1 MPVRNRKRTPK
12 KCPLFF
18 CVSLESRTFAAQ
30 FFDMKNFIKS
40 LGIVSSVWIFL
51 IDLFCVFFAGLLAM
65 WLRSDFTGLQPA
77 LFVPSDYLVVPLV
90 IVAVRILFFFVF
102 KTYKTIV
109 RYTNTKDV
117 FRILFANLAGSA
129 TFVGVNLVSY
139 VSTEKF
145 VVPHS
150 VVVMEFFISMMGMVF
165 YRLTFK
171 MLYLETVNPAKN
183 KRDIVIVGAG
193 AAGLTTKRALDQDAQ
208 SKYNVLAFF
217 DSDPAK
223 VGKKIEDVEVLDYN
237 LLGDYL
243 SKHRIN
249 FMIIAIQNLP
259 AGKKNEITEIGLQY
273 GTKVLVVPPVVK
285 WINGELS
292 FKQIKKVK
300 IEELLERGQIVLDTE
315 RIEKDLFGKTV
326 LITGAAGSIGS
337 EIVRQVMKYGYKRLI
352 LIDNAETPVFFLR
365 NECYAANGLKDIDIE
380 IVNIRDVAKMEE
392 IIARERPSIIYHAA
406 AYKHVPMMEE
416 NVGAAIKT
424 NVEGTRRLADLAV
437 KYGVQKFVMV
447 STDKAVNP
455 TNVMG
460 ASKRIAEIYVQSL
473 NFQQDTT
480 KFITTRFG
488 NVLGTN
494 GSVIPIFRRQ
504 IAEGGPVTV
513 THPDITRYF
522 MTIPEACQLVIN
534 AGAMGN
540 GGEIFIF
547 DMGKPIRIYDLAVKM
562 IKLSGLTLGKD
573 IQIAFTG
580 LRPGEKLYEELL
592 ANKENTIE
600 TPNPK
605 IMIAKVRTYQ
615 YDEVVKEIDDLIALK
630 NDDPFAIVRKM
641 KEIVPEYVSKNSQFA

>member
-1 MPVRNRKRTPK
+1 M
-12 KCPLFF
+12 
-18 CVSLESRTFAAQ
+18 
-30 FFDMKNFIKS
+30 
-40 LGIVSSVWIFL
+40 
-51 IDLFCVFFAGLLAM
+51 
-65 WLRSDFTGLQPA
+65 
-77 LFVPSDYLVVPLV
+77 
-90 IVAVRILFFFVF
+90 
-102 KTYKTIV
+102 
-109 RYTNTKDV
+109 
-117 FRILFANLAGSA
+117 
-129 TFVGVNLVSY
+129 
-139 VSTEKF
+139 
-145 VVPHS
+145 
-150 VVVMEFFISMMGMVF
+150 
-165 YRLTFK
+165 
-171 MLYLETVNPAKN
+171 
-183 KRDIVIVGAG
+183 
-193 AAGLTTKRALDQDAQ
+193 
-208 SKYNVLAFF
+208 
-217 DSDPAK
+217 
-223 VGKKIEDVEVLDYN
+223 
-237 LLGDYL
+237 
-243 SKHRIN
+243 
-249 FMIIAIQNLP
+249 
-259 AGKKNEITEIGLQY
+259 
-273 GTKVLVVPPVVK
+273 
-285 WINGELS
+285 
-292 FKQIKKVK
+292 
-300 IEELLERGQIVLDTE
+300 
-315 RIEKDLFGKTV
+315 
-326 LITGAAGSIGS
+326 
-337 EIVRQVMKYGYKRLI
+337 
-352 LIDNAETPVFFLR
+352 
-365 NECYAANGLKDIDIE
+365 
-380 IVNIRDVAKMEE
+380 
-392 IIARERPSIIYHAA
+392 
-406 AYKHVPMMEE
+406 
-416 NVGAAIKT
+416 GAAIKT

-480 KFITTRFG
+480 RFITTRFG

-630 NDDPFAIVRKM
+630 NGDPFAIVRKM
-641 KEIVPEYVSKNSQFA
+641 KEIVPEYVSKNSQFAAVETP

>member
-1 MPVRNRKRTPK
+1 
-12 KCPLFF
+12 
-18 CVSLESRTFAAQ
+18 
-30 FFDMKNFIKS
+30 MKNFIKS

-51 IDLFCVFFAGLLAM
+51 IDVLCVFFAGLLSM
-65 WLRSDFTGLQPA
+65 WLRSDFTGLLPA

-90 IVAVRILFFFVF
+90 IVAIRILFFFVF

-117 FRILFANLAGSA
+117 FKILFANLAGSA
-129 TFVGVNLVSY
+129 TFVIINLISY
-139 VSTEKF
+139 AITEKF

-150 VVVMEFFISMMGMVF
+150 VVVMEFFISMMAMVF

-223 VGKKIEDVEVLDYN
+223 VGKKIEDVEVFDYN

-315 RIEKDLFGKTV
+315 RIEKDLFGKTI

-630 NDDPFAIVRKM
+630 NGDPFAIVRKM
-641 KEIVPEYVSKNSQFA
+641 KEIVPEYVSKNSQFANVETP

>member
-1 MPVRNRKRTPK
+1 
-12 KCPLFF
+12 
-18 CVSLESRTFAAQ
+18 
-30 FFDMKNFIKS
+30 MKNFIKS
-40 LGIVSSVWIFL
+40 LGIVSSLWIFL
-51 IDLFCVFFAGLLAM
+51 IDVLCVFFAGVLSM

-77 LFVPSDYLVVPLV
+77 FFVPSDYLIVPLV
-90 IVAVRILFFFVF
+90 IVAVRILFFFLF

-117 FRILFANLAGSA
+117 FRILFATLAGSA
-129 TFVGVNLVSY
+129 TIVVMNLVSY
-139 VSTEKF
+139 VITERF

-150 VVVMEFFISMMGMVF
+150 VVVMEFFITMMAMVF

-217 DSDPAK
+217 DSDPNK
-223 VGKKIEDVEVLDYN
+223 VGKKIEDVEVLDYDT
-237 LLGDYL
+237 LDKYL
-243 SKHRIN
+243 SQHRIN

-259 AGKKNEITEIGLQY
+259 AGKKNEITDIGLKY

-300 IEELLERGQIVLDTE
+300 IEELLERGQIVLDTQL
-315 RIEKDLFGKTV
+315 IENDLCGKTI

-337 EIVRQVMKYGYKRLI
+337 EIVRQVMKFDYKRLI

-365 NECYAANGLKDIDIE
+365 NECYATNGLKDIDIE
-380 IVNIRDVAKMEE
+380 IVNIRDVVKMEE
-392 IIARERPSIIYHAA
+392 IIARERPSIINHAA

-480 KFITTRFG
+480 RFITTRFG

-513 THPDITRYF
+513 THPDITRFF

-534 AGAMGN
+534 AGAMGQ

-573 IQIAFTG
+573 IQITFTG

-615 YDEVVKEIDDLIALK
+615 YEEVVKEIDDLIAMK

-641 KEIVPEYVSKNSQFA
+641 KEIVPEYVSKNSQFAAVETP

>member
-1 MPVRNRKRTPK
+1 
-12 KCPLFF
+12 
-18 CVSLESRTFAAQ
+18 
-30 FFDMKNFIKS
+30 MKNFIKS

-51 IDLFCVFFAGLLAM
+51 IDLLCVFFAGLLAM

-77 LFVPSDYLVVPLV
+77 LFVPTDYLVVPLV
-90 IVAVRILFFFVF
+90 IVAIRILFFFVF

-129 TFVGVNLVSY
+129 TFVIINLISY
-139 VSTEKF
+139 AITEKF

-150 VVVMEFFISMMGMVF
+150 VVVMEFFISMMAMVF

-480 KFITTRFG
+480 RFITTRFG

-615 YDEVVKEIDDLIALK
+615 YDEVVKEIDDLIAMK
-630 NDDPFAIVRKM
+630 NGDPFAIVRKM
-641 KEIVPEYVSKNSQFA
+641 KEIVPEYVSKNSQFATVGMP

>member
-1 MPVRNRKRTPK
+1 
-12 KCPLFF
+12 
-18 CVSLESRTFAAQ
+18 
-30 FFDMKNFIKS
+30 MKNFIKS

>member
-1 MPVRNRKRTPK
+1 
-12 KCPLFF
+12 
-18 CVSLESRTFAAQ
+18 
-30 FFDMKNFIKS
+30 MKNFIKS

-51 IDLFCVFFAGLLAM
+51 IDLLCVFFAGLLAM

-90 IVAVRILFFFVF
+90 IVFVRAVFFLFF

-109 RYTNTKDV
+109 RYTSTKDV
-117 FRILFANLAGSA
+117 FRILFSSLAGSA
-129 TFVGVNLVSY
+129 TFLIINLISY
-139 VSTEKF
+139 VITEKF

-150 VVVMEFFISMMGMVF
+150 VVVMEFFISMMAMVF

-193 AAGLTTKRALDQDAQ
+193 VAGVTTKRALDQDAQ

-223 VGKKIEDVEVLDYN
+223 VGKKIEDVEVFNYN

-249 FMIIAIQNLP
+249 FMIIAIQNLS
-259 AGKKNEITEIGLQY
+259 AAKKNEITEIGLQY

-337 EIVRQVMKYGYKRLI
+337 EIVRQVMKYDYKRLI

-365 NECYAANGLKDIDIE
+365 NECYATNRLKDIDIE
-380 IVNIRDVAKMEE
+380 IVNIRDTIKMEE

-416 NVGAAIKT
+416 NVGAAVKT

-630 NDDPFAIVRKM
+630 NGDPFTIVRKM
-641 KEIVPEYVSKNSQFA
+641 KEIVPEYVSKNSQFAE

>member
-1 MPVRNRKRTPK
+1 
-12 KCPLFF
+12 
-18 CVSLESRTFAAQ
+18 
-30 FFDMKNFIKS
+30 MKNFIKS

-51 IDLFCVFFAGLLAM
+51 IDLLCVFFAGLLAM

-77 LFVPSDYLVVPLV
+77 LFVPTDYLVVPLV
-90 IVAVRILFFFVF
+90 IVAIRILFFFVF

-129 TFVGVNLVSY
+129 TFVIINLISY
-139 VSTEKF
+139 AITEKF
-145 VVPHS
+145 IVPHS
-150 VVVMEFFISMMGMVF
+150 VVVMEFFISMMAMVF

-223 VGKKIEDVEVLDYN
+223 IGKKIEDVEVLDYN

-480 KFITTRFG
+480 RFITTRFG

-615 YDEVVKEIDDLIALK
+615 YEEVVKEIDDLIALK
-630 NDDPFAIVRKM
+630 NGDPFAIVRKM
-641 KEIVPEYVSKNSQFA
+641 KEIVPEYVSKNSQFANIETT

>member
-1 MPVRNRKRTPK
+1 
-12 KCPLFF
+12 
-18 CVSLESRTFAAQ
+18 
-30 FFDMKNFIKS
+30 MKNFIKS

-51 IDLFCVFFAGLLAM
+51 IDVLCVFFAGLLSM

-90 IVAVRILFFFVF
+90 IVAIRILFFFVF

-117 FRILFANLAGSA
+117 FKILFANLAGSA
-129 TFVGVNLVSY
+129 TFVIINLISY
-139 VSTEKF
+139 AITEKF

-150 VVVMEFFISMMGMVF
+150 VVVMEFFISMMAMVF

-223 VGKKIEDVEVLDYN
+223 VGKKIEDVEVFDYN

-315 RIEKDLFGKTV
+315 RIEKDLFGKTI

-630 NDDPFAIVRKM
+630 NGDPFAIVRKM
-641 KEIVPEYVSKNSQFA
+641 KEIVPEYVSKNSQFANVETP

>member
-1 MPVRNRKRTPK
+1 
-12 KCPLFF
+12 
-18 CVSLESRTFAAQ
+18 
-30 FFDMKNFIKS
+30 MKNFIKS

-51 IDLFCVFFAGLLAM
+51 IDLLCVFFAGLLAM

-77 LFVPSDYLVVPLV
+77 LFVPTDYLVVPLV
-90 IVAVRILFFFVF
+90 IVAIRILFFFAF

-129 TFVGVNLVSY
+129 TFVIINLISY
-139 VSTEKF
+139 AITEKF

-150 VVVMEFFISMMGMVF
+150 VVVMEFFISMMAMVF

-223 VGKKIEDVEVLDYN
+223 IGKKIEDVEVLDYN

-480 KFITTRFG
+480 RFITTRFG

-615 YDEVVKEIDDLIALK
+615 YEEVVKEIDELIALK
-630 NDDPFAIVRKM
+630 NGDPFAIVRKM
-641 KEIVPEYVSKNSQFA
+641 KEIVPEYVSKNSQFANVETP

>member
-1 MPVRNRKRTPK
+1 
-12 KCPLFF
+12 
-18 CVSLESRTFAAQ
+18 
-30 FFDMKNFIKS
+30 
-40 LGIVSSVWIFL
+40 
-51 IDLFCVFFAGLLAM
+51 
-65 WLRSDFTGLQPA
+65 
-77 LFVPSDYLVVPLV
+77 
-90 IVAVRILFFFVF
+90 
-102 KTYKTIV
+102 
-109 RYTNTKDV
+109 
-117 FRILFANLAGSA
+117 
-129 TFVGVNLVSY
+129 
-139 VSTEKF
+139 
-145 VVPHS
+145 
-150 VVVMEFFISMMGMVF
+150 
-165 YRLTFK
+165 
-171 MLYLETVNPAKN
+171 
-183 KRDIVIVGAG
+183 
-193 AAGLTTKRALDQDAQ
+193 
-208 SKYNVLAFF
+208 
-217 DSDPAK
+217 
-223 VGKKIEDVEVLDYN
+223 
-237 LLGDYL
+237 
-243 SKHRIN
+243 
-249 FMIIAIQNLP
+249 
-259 AGKKNEITEIGLQY
+259 
-273 GTKVLVVPPVVK
+273 
-285 WINGELS
+285 
-292 FKQIKKVK
+292 
-300 IEELLERGQIVLDTE
+300 LERGQIVLDTNL
-315 RIEKDLFGKTV
+315 IEQDLCGKTI

-337 EIVRQVMKYGYKRLI
+337 EIVRQVMKFAYKRLI

-380 IVNIRDVAKMEE
+380 IVNIRDIAKMEE

-480 KFITTRFG
+480 RFITTRFG

-513 THPDITRYF
+513 THPDITRFF

-534 AGAMGN
+534 AGAMGQ

-615 YDEVVKEIDDLIALK
+615 YDEVVKEIDELIALK
-630 NDDPFAIVRKM
+630 NGDPFAIVRKM
-641 KEIVPEYVSKNSQFA
+641 KEIVPEYVSKNSQFATVETP

>member
-1 MPVRNRKRTPK
+1 
-12 KCPLFF
+12 
-18 CVSLESRTFAAQ
+18 
-30 FFDMKNFIKS
+30 MKNFIKS

-51 IDLFCVFFAGLLAM
+51 VDLLCVFFAGLLAM

-77 LFVPSDYLVVPLV
+77 LFVPTDYLVVPLV
-90 IVAVRILFFFVF
+90 IVAIRILFFFAF

-129 TFVGVNLVSY
+129 TFVIINLISY
-139 VSTEKF
+139 AITEKF

-150 VVVMEFFISMMGMVF
+150 VVVMEFFISMMAMVF

-223 VGKKIEDVEVLDYN
+223 VGKKIEDVEVFDYN
-237 LLGDYL
+237 KLGDYL

-480 KFITTRFG
+480 RFITTRFG

-504 IAEGGPVTV
+504 IAEGGLVTV

-630 NDDPFAIVRKM
+630 NGDPFAIVRKM
-641 KEIVPEYVSKNSQFA
+641 KEIVPEYVSKNSQFAAVETHTINS